1 MAIEV
6 PVQYAFISVNGVDLS
21 NHARRIALNVGQE
34 TQDASAFGSARRQ
47 VRPGAGAA
55 PRVEAEFFNDH
66 ASGSVESTIRAL
78 VGSTSAGVT
87 VIVQPK
93 AGSATNPTGTS
104 NPKYTITAV
113 PDGDIMSMDHTYGE
127 LPILSIALVSYDG
140 ALTVSTSATS

>member
-47 VRPGAGAA
+47 FRPGAGAA

-66 ASGSVESTIRAL
+66 ASGSVESTLRAL
-78 VGSTSAGVT
+78 IGSTSTGFAV
-87 VIVQPK
+87 VVQPK
-93 AGSATNPTGTS
+93 GGSATNPTSTN
-104 NPKYTITAV
+104 NPKYTVTVIY
-113 PDGDIMSMDHTYGE
+113 DGDLMAMDHTYGE
-127 LPILSIALVSYDG
+127 LPKISARFVSYDG
-140 ALTVSTSATS
+140 ALTVQTTAS